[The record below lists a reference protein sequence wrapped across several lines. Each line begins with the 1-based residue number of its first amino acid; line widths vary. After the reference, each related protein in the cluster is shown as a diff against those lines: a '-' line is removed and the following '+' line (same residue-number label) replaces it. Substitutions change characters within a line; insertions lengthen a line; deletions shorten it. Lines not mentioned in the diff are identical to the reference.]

1 MDKKQLSRQRLAK
14 MKIAARS
21 VLARL
26 LAAKGQQTT
35 VTTATTATTLSG
47 GQHRQTTGERDTD
60 RHQADNLLTFDGS
73 CDARP

>member
-14 MKIAARS
+14 TKIAARS

-35 VTTATTATTLSG
+35 VTTATTLSG

-73 CDARP
+73 CVARP

>member
-1 MDKKQLSRQRLAK
+1 

-21 VLARL
+21 VSTIVASQK
-26 LAAKGQQTT
+26 AETTEST
-35 VTTATTATTLSG
+35 VTN
-47 GQHRQTTGERDTD
+47 GERDTD